1 MDIIESK
8 NDPKDFFIPLLSL
21 LNIGKSYASRVAIDE
36 LLRTITKETK
46 KALSADRCTIFL
58 YDEETGDLWSKVA
71 IGIEEHQEI
80 RIPSNSGLAGYV
92 FQTGETINLENAY
105 NDSRF
110 NKNVDEQFNYTSKS
124 MLCIP
129 LESLNGKRI
138 GVYQVLNKKD
148 QTPFNNKDKDLLVT
162 IGSIASLALENESY
176 IRNKAKKHK
185 KETNLYNDFINKL
198 VNNLADSI
206 VTVDSEGAIQA
217 SNQAITNLFNYPKKE
232 IIGQSICKIIPD
244 IEFCKEKYTIK
255 NHKNL
260 LDIQIDGRLELV
272 GEKKDGTIFPIEI
285 SISRIEVDSN
295 VMFSVIIRD
304 VTERKEAENLKND
317 FISIVNHE
325 LRTPTTAIIGALN
338 LIASS
343 SQNLPDQTKKL
354 LDIAFNNCNRL
365 EQIIN
370 DILDI
375 NKIAAGK
382 MDYNLELANL
392 TEIMKKT
399 VEINETYAKQFD
411 IKLIMVD
418 NYPDITVNVDVN
430 RLIQS
435 VTNLLSNAIKF
446 SPTDK
451 PVELKIDQN
460 EEFARIAVVDHG
472 PGIPEDF
479 RTHIFQKYTQASEKS
494 NLRKKGTGLGLTI
507 SKNIIEKMNGNI
519 GFTTETN
526 KGTSFYIDLPVFK

>member
-8 NDPKDFFIPLLSL
+8 SDPKDFFRTLLSL
-21 LNIGKSYASRVAIDE
+21 LNIGKSYANRIAVDE
-36 LLRTITKETK
+36 LMRIITRETQ
-46 KALSADRCTIFL
+46 KALNADRCTIFL
-58 YDEETGDLWSKVA
+58 FDDETGELWSKVA
-71 IGIEEHQEI
+71 IGIKEHQEI
-80 RIPSNSGLAGYV
+80 RITSNSGLAGYV
-92 FQTGETINLENAY
+92 FQTGKIINLENAY
-105 NDSRF
+105 NDTRF
-110 NKNVDEQFNYTSKS
+110 NKNIDEQFNYTSKS

-129 LESLNGKRI
+129 LETLNGKRI

-148 QTPFNNKDKDLLVT
+148 QTPFNNKDKDLLIA
-162 IGSIASLALENESY
+162 IGAIASLALENERY
-176 IRNKAKKHK
+176 IRSKAKKHK
-185 KETNLYNDFINKL
+185 RETNLYNDFINKL
-198 VNNLADSI
+198 VNNLVDSI
-206 VTVDSEGAIQA
+206 VTIDSEGTIQA
-217 SNQAITNLFNYPKKE
+217 SNRATTNLFNYPKKE
-232 IIGQSICKIIPD
+232 IIGQNICKIIPD

-272 GEKKDGTIFPIEI
+272 GEKKDGTIFPVEI
-285 SISRIEVDSN
+285 SISKIEIDYN

-304 VTERKEAENLKND
+304 ITERKESENIKNE

-338 LIASS
+338 LISSS
-343 SQNLPDQTKKL
+343 SQDLPEQTKKL

-365 EQIIN
+365 EQIID

-375 NKIAAGK
+375 NKIAAGQ
-382 MDYNLELANL
+382 MDYNLEPANL
-392 TEIMKKT
+392 TEIMKKA
-399 VEINETYAKQFD
+399 VEVNETYAKQFD
-411 IKLIMVD
+411 IKLKITD
-418 NYPDITVNVDVN
+418 NYPNVIVNVDIN

-451 PVELKIDQN
+451 PVELKIDKN
-460 EEFARIAVVDHG
+460 EKQVRITVLDYG
-472 PGIPEDF
+472 PGIPEEF
-479 RTHIFQKYTQASEKS
+479 RKHIFQKYTQASTNS

-519 GFTTETN
+519 GFITETN
-526 KGTSFYIDLPVFK
+526 KGTGFYIDLPVFE